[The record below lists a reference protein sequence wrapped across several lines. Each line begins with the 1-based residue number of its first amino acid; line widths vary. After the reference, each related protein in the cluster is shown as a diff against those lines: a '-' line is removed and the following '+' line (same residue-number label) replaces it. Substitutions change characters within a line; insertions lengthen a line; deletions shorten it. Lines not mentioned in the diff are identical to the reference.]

1 MSRFARVTPSL
12 TSASRY
18 GMLAPIYVKSYIW
31 VIIVSLKHAL
41 LGFLSFGPATGYEL
55 KHAFENSVQH
65 FWNADL
71 SQIYRAL
78 EGLRDEGLVTMRIEH
93 QESKPS
99 KHIYS
104 LTKQGRVELVRWLS
118 EPTVELPTVRNPFLL
133 KIFFGALLPREIVLE
148 HLRRFDQALHERLSV
163 YKQIEEYL
171 PTRCHEQKLQQ
182 HEPFLLATVRLGVN
196 NLKATQQWCR
206 ELIAE
211 LEEDH
216 RRRPS

>member
-78 EGLRDEGLVTMRIEH
+78 ESLKEEGLVTMRVEQ
-93 QESKPS
+93 QESKPP

-104 LTKQGRVELVRWLS
+104 LTKSGRAELLRWLS
-118 EPTVELPTVRNPFLL
+118 EPIVELPTVRNPFLL

-148 HLRRFDQALHERLSV
+148 HLRRFDQALHERLEV
-163 YKQIEEYL
+163 YKQIEAYL
-171 PTRCHEQKLQQ
+171 PKRCREQGLHE
-182 HEPFLLATVRLGVN
+182 HEPFLMATVLLGMK

-206 ELIAE
+206 ELISE
-211 LEEDH
+211 LEQ
-216 RRRPS
+216 R